1 LAFGAILYLFP
12 WFLSLGLWVPPFI
25 VIISSASLIIETIFG
40 LKEQGVTKNT
50 MQNLSNDEPTQKAS
64 IFNKKN
70 IVFLLSSLLLSI
82 SLLTEFDPG
91 NERNIAALV
100 IFLLSLLAIITSNKA
115 FHKKIQ
121 KYIFL
126 KIISILGL
134 ALAITTTFNW

>member
-1 LAFGAILYLFP
+1 
-12 WFLSLGLWVPPFI
+12 
-25 VIISSASLIIETIFG
+25 
-40 LKEQGVTKNT
+40 
-50 MQNLSNDEPTQKAS
+50 
-64 IFNKKN
+64 
-70 IVFLLSSLLLSI
+70 LLSI